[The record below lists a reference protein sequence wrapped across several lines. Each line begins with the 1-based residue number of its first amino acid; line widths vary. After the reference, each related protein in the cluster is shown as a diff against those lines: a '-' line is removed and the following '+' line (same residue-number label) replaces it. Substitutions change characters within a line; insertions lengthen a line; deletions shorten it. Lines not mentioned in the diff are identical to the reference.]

1 MKKNNNYFD
10 KYAVA
15 IIPPDGNTINV
26 EKIPEE
32 KYHYQTFK
40 RINRKILPFK
50 EGWYTKNN
58 ISGYDFAQ
66 DIAIKGYVVLL
77 PIGPTKMGTFIL
89 MMPNEITE
97 KQYNEIEKL
106 LPNINDSNLYAITCW
121 LTSKKKIIKKVN
133 FVQDNYDKTILRVLD
148 IGVLDYKI
156 IK

>member
-1 MKKNNNYFD
+1 MKKEKNYFD
-10 KYAVA
+10 ENAVA

-66 DIAIKGYVVLL
+66 DIAVKGYVVLV
-77 PIGPTKMGTFIL
+77 PISPNKMDTCVL
-89 MMPNEITE
+89 MMPNVITE
-97 KQYNEIEKL
+97 KQFSEIERL
-106 LPNINDSNLYAITCW
+106 LPSVNDSNLYAITCW
-121 LTSKKKIIKKVN
+121 VTTRKKVIKKVN
-133 FVQDNYDKTILRVLD
+133 FIQNNYAKTILRVLD
-148 IGVLDYKI
+148 VGVLDYTV